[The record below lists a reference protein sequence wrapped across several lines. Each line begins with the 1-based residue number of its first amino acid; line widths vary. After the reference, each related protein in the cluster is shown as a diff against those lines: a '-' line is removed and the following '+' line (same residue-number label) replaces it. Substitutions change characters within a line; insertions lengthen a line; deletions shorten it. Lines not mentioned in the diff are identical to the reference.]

1 MTRREGVD
9 AKGMNKGVAL
19 VLKNIG
25 KTVHSR
31 HRSINFKMG
40 SKTFMKLE

>member
-1 MTRREGVD
+1 MTERREGVD
-9 AKGMNKGVAL
+9 AKGMSKGVLLL

-40 SKTFMKLE
+40 SKTVL